1 MENNQTAID
10 INGKNKEPAAEVENE
25 GYGVDSKYDLEEC
38 VLKAADILCVKK
50 EAIISDCK
58 RHILNK
64 ITGILTEAIVGAS
77 FSGNAA
83 KTIEKAITFGIRSV
97 AISPCF
103 IDEAEKAIAK
113 KGEVKVCAVVDFPFG
128 ESTFKSK
135 YAEMKSAVKRGVDGT
150 LTVFPIALTA
160 KENHKELKKQLK
172 KTGKLRT
179 ETGVAIS
186 MENATDD
193 AVKQF
198 IRSADKSGVSY
209 IGFLFGQSSE
219 KEIEEKLAVITSE
232 KSKKPIAVYAGV
244 SEEAGLKKL
253 YGAGVNA
260 VISPYSSELAE
271 KLFKDYKVKV

>member
-1 MENNQTAID
+1 MN
-10 INGKNKEPAAEVENE
+10 
-25 GYGVDSKYDLEEC
+25 
-38 VLKAADILCVKK
+38 
-50 EAIISDCK
+50 
-58 RHILNK
+58 
-64 ITGILTEAIVGAS
+64 
-77 FSGNAA
+77 
-83 KTIEKAITFGIRSV
+83 
-97 AISPCF
+97 
-103 IDEAEKAIAK
+103 
-113 KGEVKVCAVVDFPFG
+113 
-128 ESTFKSK
+128 
-135 YAEMKSAVKRGVDGT
+135 
-150 LTVFPIALTA
+150 